1 MSVKHSS
8 STKVPE
14 DKKGRSRKTVLVA
27 SSFKKVLLLMMIGF
41 TLQTNISLKNGNFD
55 NAKRNKN
62 SHYKT
67 EENSTTAIT
76 NAIRK
81 MYNGGHLNRD
91 YAKYILLQG
100 RDMMA
105 KLPSFYNVSLPT
117 IYDKFENRTL
127 SKKRITVSS
136 LLSLAT
142 FSFYKCFAACQ
153 LDSTNNLLADL
164 VIYLLEYR
172 LLVTYMGTITI

>member
-1 MSVKHSS
+1 MSVNHSS
-8 STKVPE
+8 STYVPE
-14 DKKGRSRKTVLVA
+14 DKGRSRKTVLAA

-41 TLQTNISLKNGNFD
+41 TLQTNISLLNDNFE

-62 SHYKT
+62 SHHKT
-67 EENSTTAIT
+67 EENSTIAIT

-105 KLPSFYNVSLPT
+105 KLPSFYNVSLPK
-117 IYDKFENRTL
+117 INNGFENRTL
-127 SKKRITVSS
+127 SKKRITVRS

-142 FSFYKCFAACQ
+142 FSFYKCFTAF
-153 LDSTNNLLADL
+153 LS
-164 VIYLLEYR
+164 
-172 LLVTYMGTITI
+172 